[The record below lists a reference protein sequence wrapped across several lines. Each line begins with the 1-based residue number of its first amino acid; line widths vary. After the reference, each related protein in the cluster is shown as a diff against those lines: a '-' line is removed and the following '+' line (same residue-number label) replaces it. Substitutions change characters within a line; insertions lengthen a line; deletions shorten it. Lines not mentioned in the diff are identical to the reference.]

1 MFVYENLEGGQKRF
15 ISNREN
21 EVLVATF
28 DPSKKSEGL
37 EVPLN
42 ETINVQPLYFDYKGE
57 S

>member
-1 MFVYENLEGGQKRF
+1 MYENLEGGQKRF

-42 ETINVQPLYFDYKGE
+42 ETINVHPLYFDYKGE

>member
-28 DPSKKSEGL
+28 DPSKKSEDL